1 MLQAGS
7 SRRWTRLLLL
17 AALLLAVVVTTGAL
31 AEPGAVV
38 AVAVQD
44 DATGEEESAAAQSTH
59 KREKVPE
66 FVPTSEWQEL
76 LPGQGVP
83 KVPSNALLRCG
94 EGETDDALGV

>member
-1 MLQAGS
+1 MPQPRS

-17 AALLLAVVVTTGAL
+17 AALLLVAVVTSGAF

-38 AVAVQD
+38 AVAAQD
-44 DATGEEESAAAQSTH
+44 DATDEKESAAVRSTH

-76 LPGQGVP
+76 LPGQGIP
-83 KVPSNALLRCG
+83 KVPANALLRC
-94 EGETDDALGV
+94 EE